1 MNTLVYLTG
10 AGRHPQWRLLLRR
23 QQLRPAHRRHRNPP
37 GQRLRRRRC
46 HLLRGR
52 QWTGAPTVE
61 NSDLHGTP
69 SSEFQNAPG
78 IFDSLDGHDVQPTA
92 IDSTLS

>member
-1 MNTLVYLTG
+1 MADTLTHEKRELLESTAPRRLG
-10 AGRHPQWRLLLRR
+10 KAPPQQAPALRIHMAAG
-23 QQLRPAHRRHRNPP
+23 
-37 GQRLRRRRC
+37 RRRC

-61 NSDLHGTP
+61 SSDLHGPP

-78 IFDSLDGHDVQPTA
+78 IFDSLDGHDVQQTA